1 MNEEKKFTELLDV
14 YYQSWFKI
22 NDIYRIWARKHG
34 IQDTTLFTLYVI
46 NESSTYCTQ
55 NEIRDK
61 LSLPKQTVSLI
72 LSGLEKKGYILR
84 ELNTKDRRNKIV
96 KFTERG
102 SQYANSILEKLKSA
116 ELDAFGNMSQ
126 EQKRS
131 MIENFCLL
139 SDLLDKSLSKI
150 M

>member
-1 MNEEKKFTELLDV
+1 MDKEKEFTELLDV

-22 NDIYRIWARKHG
+22 NDIYRVWSRKHE

-46 NESSTYCTQ
+46 NKSSPHCTQ
-55 NEIRDK
+55 NEVRDK

-84 ELNTKDRRNKIV
+84 ELNPKDRRNKIV
-96 KFTERG
+96 RFTKKGR
-102 SQYANSILEKLKSA
+102 QYASSILEKLKLA
-116 ELDAFGNMSQ
+116 EAEAFGNMSP
-126 EQKRS
+126 EQKRI

-139 SDLLDKSLSKI
+139 SDLLDKSLSK
-150 M
+150 

>member
-1 MNEEKKFTELLDV
+1 MSEEEKFTELLDV

-22 NDIYRIWARKHG
+22 NDIYRVWSRKHE

-46 NESSTYCTQ
+46 NKSSPYCTQ

-84 ELNTKDRRNKIV
+84 ELNSKDRRNKIV
-96 KFTERG
+96 RFTEKG
-102 SQYANSILEKLKSA
+102 SQYASSILEKLKSA
-116 ELDAFGNMSQ
+116 EVEAFGNMSQ
-126 EQKRS
+126 EQRRT

-139 SDLLDKSLSKI
+139 SDLLDKSLSK
-150 M
+150 